1 MPTNPLWHNLLL
13 PLLLLTSS
21 PVYSFRIE
29 FGTGSSP
36 SKKFELL
43 QPPAIYP
50 PTDETCHEIT
60 TTLSPGSGLDLIRVQ
75 SNRPNDGDPAGILAF
90 YNNLEECQESNPMY
104 ISWFKPN
111 TRSIQAASPYW
122 TIIRLGELK
131 GDWTLGRTGYPE
143 PRAWRNIPQRGVSP
157 EIGVVRRLKLKSGDV
172 AMLFDEGWGV
182 DAGGVVW
189 EAGDEDERSLRPP
202 QGLQNINGVLSQRK
216 PSYQT
221 QQSDGTEIFVY
232 PDGSRKAVIPDGP
245 VVDTRPDGTAT
256 IHQDG
261 PDGFIA
267 EYNPRTGALVQDNE
281 GRHIRLNLEE
291 LEELDALEAAGVF
304 KSRTA
309 FNEAM
314 LDLQSSLFSPNSGAY
329 DALSRLNPSGDFVA
343 EDIGS
348 PMEQDDSPQPRDSVS
363 LPELNKGKK
372 FLQKIGSALKKA
384 YNWARRS
391 CKLRPRKSLR
401 SPVLPECAADMEFMR
416 ENEFSPFSLGSP
428 SASASYLGDQPNGQ
442 RLSRFNQGKTIETPN
457 GAEQSFKHTFSPV
470 PDGTDGDFTEENLE
484 SPYFAQVPGNEFTF
498 RDEENSRRSEDVGD
512 QEPDEVLQ
520 FPNQVQDYSLG
531 ILNILNRKKDTS
543 EFTFKG
549 EQQGTQSANE
559 IYTEGTVASYPELND
574 IEEDVVVQ
582 DISRA
587 SSS

>member
-1 MPTNPLWHNLLL
+1 MPPTPLWHN
-13 PLLLLTSS
+13 PLLLLLLLII
-21 PVYSFRIE
+21 PNVYSFRIE

-60 TTLSPGSGLDLIRVQ
+60 TTLPPESSVDLIRVQ

-90 YNNLEECQESNPMY
+90 YNNLEECKESNPMY

-131 GDWTLGRTGYPE
+131 GNWTLGKIGYPE

-157 EIGVVRRLKLKSGDV
+157 EIGIVRRLKLKSGDV

-182 DAGGVVW
+182 DTGGVVW
-189 EAGDEDERSLRPP
+189 EEGGQDERYLRPP
-202 QGLQNINGVLSQRK
+202 QGLQNGNGGLPQRT
-216 PSYQT
+216 PSFQT
-221 QQSDGTEIFVY
+221 QQPDGTEIFLY
-232 PDGSRKAVIPDGP
+232 PDGSGKAVIPDGP
-245 VVDTRPDGTAT
+245 VVDTRPDGTSVV
-256 IHQDG
+256 HQDG

-267 EYNPRTGALVQDNE
+267 EFNPRTGALVQDNE

-291 LEELDALEAAGVF
+291 LEELDALEAAGLF

-309 FNEAM
+309 FNEVM
-314 LDLQSSLFSPNSGAY
+314 LGLQSSLFSPNSGAY
-329 DALSRLNPSGDFVA
+329 DALSRLNPSGGFIV

-348 PMEQDDSPQPRDSVS
+348 PIEQDDSPQPRDSVS
-363 LPELNKGKK
+363 LPEPNKGKNV
-372 FLQKIGSALKKA
+372 LQKIGSALKKG
-384 YNWARRS
+384 YNWARGS
-391 CKLRPRKSLR
+391 CKLRSRKSLR

-416 ENEFSPFSLGSP
+416 ENEFSP
-428 SASASYLGDQPNGQ
+428 
-442 RLSRFNQGKTIETPN
+442 FNQGKTIETPN

-549 EQQGTQSANE
+549 EQQGTQSVNE
-559 IYTEGTVASYPELND
+559 MHTEGPVASYPELND

-582 DISRA
+582 EISRA

>member
-13 PLLLLTSS
+13 PLLLLTIS

-36 SKKFELL
+36 SKEFELL

-60 TTLSPGSGLDLIRVQ
+60 TTLSPESGLDLIRVQ

-90 YNNLEECQESNPMY
+90 YNNLEECKESNPMY

-131 GDWTLGRTGYPE
+131 GSWTLGKTGYPE

-157 EIGVVRRLKLKSGDV
+157 EIGIVRRLKLKSGDV

-189 EAGDEDERSLRPP
+189 EAGDEDELSLRPP
-202 QGLQNINGVLSQRK
+202 QGLQNINGVLPQRK

-281 GRHIRLNLEE
+281 GGHIRLNLEE

-343 EDIGS
+343 EDIGG

-363 LPELNKGKK
+363 LPELNK
-372 FLQKIGSALKKA
+372 
-384 YNWARRS
+384 
-391 CKLRPRKSLR
+391 
-401 SPVLPECAADMEFMR
+401 
-416 ENEFSPFSLGSP
+416 GSP

-559 IYTEGTVASYPELND
+559 MYTEGPVASYPELND
-574 IEEDVVVQ
+574 IEEDVIVQ